1 MKTFGMA
8 IVFSALATPLAAQ
21 WLAHPTPGIPRAADG
36 KPNLTAPAPRTPDG
50 KVDMSGLWQR
60 INQKYRR
67 NIAADLKPEEIQPW
81 ARELVAERMED
92 LGKDHMAVQCLPW
105 GPSYATSERLVKFI
119 QTPGLMLMLD
129 EGLAYR
135 QIFMDGRPLESDPNP
150 SWLGY
155 SVGRWDDDTLVVES
169 FGFNDRT
176 WLDARGL
183 PHTEDLRL
191 TERYRRSTVGEMQV
205 EVTAVDPG
213 VLTTPRTT
221 SYTMAFQPDT
231 EMVEGVWECD
241 QEHWVG
247 RLSEVERTAVA
258 VAPALLATY
267 VGTYSGMW
275 GTVPRTVRVTLT
287 DGTLY
292 ASGLLGEP
300 VRLIP
305 QSDTFFMGADGLT
318 FEFGGDG
325 GAVTYLVERH
335 VSGDWKYAR
344 RP

>member
-1 MKTFGMA
+1 MKPFIGASLALFMA
-8 IVFSALATPLAAQ
+8 VSVCANAQ
-21 WLAHPTPGIPRAADG
+21 WLKQSTPNIPRTAEG
-36 KPNLTAPAPRTPDG
+36 KPDLAAPPPRLPDG
-50 KVDMSGLWQR
+50 HPDLSGVWTNR
-60 INQKYRR
+60 G
-67 NIAADLKPEEIQPW
+67 AAFIGSDDTLTPSAKELVR
-81 ARELVAERMED
+81 AREENYFKDRPAFQCRPTGPEVKASFKRIVQTPTLITILYED
-92 LGKDHMAVQCLPW
+92 LT
-105 GPSYATSERLVKFI
+105 YRLV
-119 QTPGLMLMLD
+119 
-129 EGLAYR
+129 
-135 QIFMDGRPLESDPNP
+135 FMDGRELEPDPART
-150 SWLGY
+150 WMGY
-155 SVGRWDDDTLVVES
+155 SVGRWAGDTLVVDS

-205 EVTAVDPG
+205 QVTAVDPG

-231 EMVEGVWECD
+231 EMIEGVWECD

-247 RLSEVERTAVA
+247 RVSDSERTAVM
-258 VAPALLATY
+258 VAPALLASY
-267 VGTYSGMW
+267 VGTYSGLW

-292 ASGLLGEP
+292 ATGLLGEP

-325 GAVTYLVERH
+325 GAITYLVERH